1 MTRTVLSNRRG
12 FQEIN
17 ICVLTGKFLNR
28 SLLDKPAVPA
38 SSCSACETSKIDQRS
53 TACRLPR
60 RRARDVEDL
69 RNLVTKLDAQLV
81 ESERQAEVAKN
92 ENAKLAEEMITK
104 FVQKS
109 LLATFISGKFC
120 TSG

>member
-17 ICVLTGKFLNR
+17 ICVLIG
-28 SLLDKPAVPA
+28 PA
-38 SSCSACETSKIDQRS
+38 SLCSACETSKIDQRS

-109 LLATFISGKFC
+109 LLASFISGKFC

>member
-17 ICVLTGKFLNR
+17 ICVLIG
-28 SLLDKPAVPA
+28 PA
-38 SSCSACETSKIDQRS
+38 SLCSACETSKIDQRS
-53 TACRLPR
+53 TAWCLATR

-109 LLATFISGKFC
+109 LLASFISGKFC